1 MSVPDGA
8 EGMVDREVETL
19 AERGVL
25 TERQAGVYVLQDV
38 LGLSGAEVADRLGIS
53 PSTVSRHRSAAR
65 ERIEA
70 ARATVQMTDR
80 LDRQTRHLDAD
91 E

>member
-1 MSVPDGA
+1 MSIPDGA
-8 EGMVDREVETL
+8 ESMVDREVETL

-25 TERQAGVYVLQDV
+25 TERQARVYVLRDV
-38 LGLSGAEVADRLGIS
+38 LGLSGEEVADRLGIS
-53 PSTVSRHRSAAR
+53 PSTVSAHRSAAR

-70 ARATVQMTDR
+70 ARRTVEEVRALGGPTVP
-80 LDRQTRHLDAD
+80 D